1 MYGDRRCP
9 EFINGMHNFLR
20 VAESNKQNGFMFCP
34 CDDCRNKRNY
44 PCSRTL
50 HSHLLRE
57 GFMLNYFCWTKHG
70 ETGVIMDNDE
80 EEDDDNYPVYS
91 EHGGTME
98 EDEAEHE
105 VIVDDQSDD
114 DLRRVIRDEQINC
127 GSENEWSKL
136 ERMLEDH
143 KKLLYPNCEDGQKK
157 LGSTLE
163 LLQWKVEN
171 GVTDSAFKIGRA
183 HV

>member
-44 PCSRTL
+44 PSARTL
-50 HSHLLRE
+50 HVHLIQN
-57 GFMLNYFCWTKHG
+57 GFMPNYNCWTKHG
-70 ETGVIMDNDE
+70 ERGVIMEDNE
-80 EEDDDNYPVYS
+80 EEDDDNYPVFS
-91 EHGGTME
+91 EHGGTTMGE
-98 EDEAEHE
+98 EEVEHE

-114 DLRRVIRDEQINC
+114 DLRRVILDEQINC
-127 GSENEWSKL
+127 GSENERSKL

-143 KKLLYPNCEDGQKK
+143 NKLLYPNCEDGQKK
-157 LGSTLE
+157 LGTTLE
-163 LLQWKVEN
+163 LLQ
-171 GVTDSAFKIGRA
+171 
-183 HV
+183 